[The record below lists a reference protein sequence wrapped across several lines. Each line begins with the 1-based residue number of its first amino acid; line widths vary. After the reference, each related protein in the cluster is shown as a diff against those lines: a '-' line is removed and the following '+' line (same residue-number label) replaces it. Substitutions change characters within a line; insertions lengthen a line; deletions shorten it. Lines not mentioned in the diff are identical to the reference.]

1 MHYASTHVVGTSG
14 GNTEDMKEALDIMG
28 RGLDPA
34 GMVTHVGGLN
44 AVIDT
49 TLNLPS
55 IPGGKKLIYTHV
67 DMPLT
72 AIADFGKM
80 GKRAYD
86 ALDAI
91 CKAHNSLWSVEAEE
105 YLLSHAGE
113 L

>member
-1 MHYASTHVVGTSG
+1 
-14 GNTEDMKEALDIMG
+14 
-28 RGLDPA
+28 
-34 GMVTHVGGLN
+34 
-44 AVIDT
+44 
-49 TLNLPS
+49 
-55 IPGGKKLIYTHV
+55 
-67 DMPLT
+67 MPLT
-72 AIADFGKM
+72 AIADFGKV